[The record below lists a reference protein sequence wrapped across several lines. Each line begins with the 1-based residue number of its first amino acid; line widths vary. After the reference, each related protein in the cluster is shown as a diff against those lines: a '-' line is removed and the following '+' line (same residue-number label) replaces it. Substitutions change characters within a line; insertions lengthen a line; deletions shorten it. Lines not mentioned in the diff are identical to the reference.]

1 MQTIQ
6 DTSLQYHISFEYTS
20 FDRVVLRGYIQN
32 LFVAGSVINLLRN
45 LGFNNHSNGVMRI
58 LTDKLNLHIR
68 KIADKLDTTIHWWG
82 EQEKKKY
89 HSKIEFIQD
98 QYKIKLSKQSK
109 KSKVIAI
116 IRAVENVRTF
126 TNKNIKTKK
135 GDIFTKMYS
144 VNKFVSQ
151 YYIYIDDEKLG
162 LCYLK
167 ISSYIPFVSEFYF
180 NGHNYL
186 KKQFDLEGKKYTM
199 KDNSFTKVEDLEM
212 LNSLVKNFKP
222 SIALGRIGH
231 WMDIFFKFDQGIK
244 STRSKLLKHNWFT
257 YQTEISTNLIFK
269 SAKFATAYFDRILS
283 KHHTIG
289 LPDKLTEIFS
299 LSRQKNNSKTTQNK
313 YKTKAVIKHWLE
325 GNSIKCYNKS
335 GCLLRVETTINK
347 PDLPGLKLKKPAI
360 NLMAY
365 FWYGL
370 KSNSRYIETISD
382 IDISILDEEVYRKY
396 QESIT
401 NRRGVKIAAPDLRK
415 EHQIEFIK
423 VLLSSCNYSLGF
435 RNKDLR
441 QNLGKDWK
449 TAKVAYELRK
459 LRERGAVKKL
469 QSSHYY
475 RLTKEGC
482 IWIFYSFFN
491 SNHIVKPL
499 LSASYKQN
507 DFISSDQ
514 ASIIEG
520 AYSDIN
526 RAVSLIMS
534 EFKIAS

>member
-1 MQTIQ
+1 MQTTH
-6 DTSLQYHISFEYTS
+6 DNTLKKHILFEYTS
-20 FDRVVLRGYIQN
+20 FDRVVLRGYIQR
-32 LFVAGSVINLLRN
+32 LFVEGSVINLLRN

-58 LTDKLNLHIR
+58 LTDKLNSHI
-68 KIADKLDTTIHWWG
+68 KKTAEKLDTTIHWWG

-89 HSKIEFIQD
+89 HSKIDFIQD
-98 QYKIKLSKQSK
+98 HYRSELAKKNK

-116 IRAVENVRTF
+116 IRATENTRTF
-126 TNKNIKTKK
+126 TNKDIKTKQ
-135 GDIFTKMYS
+135 GNIFTKMYS

-151 YYIYIDDEKLG
+151 YYIYINDEKLG

-186 KKQFDLEGKKYTM
+186 KKQFDLADKKYTM

-212 LNSLVKNFKP
+212 LNNLVTSFQP
-222 SIALGRIGH
+222 SIALGRISH
-231 WMDIFFKFDQGIK
+231 WMDIFFKFDQGQK
-244 STRSKLLKHNWFT
+244 STCSKLLKHNWFT

-269 SAKFATAYFDRILS
+269 SAKFAKAYFDRILS

-313 YKTKAVIKHWLE
+313 FKTQAVIKHWLE

-365 FWYGL
+365 YWYGL
-370 KSNSRYIETISD
+370 GSNSRYIETISD
-382 IDISILDEEVYRKY
+382 IDISILDEDVYRKY
-396 QESIT
+396 QDPIT
-401 NRRGVKIAAPDLRK
+401 NRKGVKIAAPDLRK
-415 EHQIEFIK
+415 EHQVEFLE
-423 VLLSSCNYSLGF
+423 VLLSSSNRSLGF
-435 RNKDLR
+435 RNKDLK
-441 QNLGKDWK
+441 QILGKNWK
-449 TAKVAYELRK
+449 TAKIAYELRK
-459 LRERGAVKKL
+459 LRERGAVEKL

-482 IWIFYSFFN
+482 VWIFYSFFN
-491 SNHIVKPL
+491 SKHIVKPL
-499 LSASYKQN
+499 LSGSYKKV
-507 DFISSDQ
+507 DFSSFDQ
-514 ASIIEG
+514 ASIIEE

-526 RAVSLIMS
+526 KAVSLIVS
-534 EFKIAS
+534 EFKLAS

>member
-1 MQTIQ
+1 MGRT
-6 DTSLQYHISFEYTS
+6 
-20 FDRVVLRGYIQN
+20 
-32 LFVAGSVINLLRN
+32 
-45 LGFNNHSNGVMRI
+45 
-58 LTDKLNLHIR
+58 R
-68 KIADKLDTTIHWWG
+68 KKN
-82 EQEKKKY
+82 Y
-89 HSKIEFIQD
+89 NSKIDFIHD
-98 QYKIKLSKQSK
+98 HYKNTLCKENK

-116 IRAVENVRTF
+116 IRATENVRTF
-126 TNKNIKTKK
+126 TNKDIRTKDGK
-135 GDIFTKMYS
+135 LFTKMYS

-186 KKQFDLEGKKYTM
+186 KKQFDLADKKYTM

-212 LNSLVKNFKP
+212 LNNLVTNFQP
-222 SIALGRIGH
+222 SIALNRISH
-231 WMDIFFKFDQGIK
+231 WMNIFFKFDQGQK
-244 STRSKLLKHNWFT
+244 STCSKLLKHNWFS

-269 SAKFATAYFDRILS
+269 SAKFANAYFDKILS

-299 LSRQKNNSKTTQNK
+299 LSREKNTSKTTQNK
-313 YKTKAVIKHWLE
+313 FKTKAVIKHWLE

-370 KSNSRYIETISD
+370 GSNSRYIETILD
-382 IDISILDEEVYRKY
+382 IDISILSDDIYRKY
-396 QESIT
+396 QDPVI
-401 NRRGVKIAAPDLRK
+401 NKNGIKIAAPDLRK
-415 EHQIEFIK
+415 EHQMKFLEA
-423 VLLSSCNYSLGF
+423 LLSSSHRSLGF
-435 RNKDLR
+435 RNKDLKR
-441 QNLGKDWK
+441 ILGESWK
-449 TAKVAYELRK
+449 TAKIAYELSK
-459 LRERGAVKKL
+459 LRERGAVKKI

-475 RLTKEGC
+475 SLTKEGF

-491 SNHIVKPL
+491 STHISKPL
-499 LSASYKQN
+499 LSGSYKKEI
-507 DFISSDQ
+507 FSISDQ
-514 ASIIEG
+514 PSIIEG
-520 AYSDIN
+520 AYSEIN
-526 RAVSLIMS
+526 RAVSLIAS
-534 EFKIAS
+534 EFKLVA